1 MAKIY
6 GMNGVATGRR
16 GNDVFAVTN
25 GTQIVRQYQPI
36 VANPRTDA
44 QLRQRARM
52 NTAGRFSHLCPKN
65 LLKAMQTE
73 NNRKNRSLFNKG
85 LIDATT
91 ANAPVGGVYTATLA
105 AGAVEF
111 SRGAGYLKASASTAF
126 AVASKK
132 ATIGLT
138 LSDAALANRYAER
151 IVVAVLNSVANRET
165 TECVMY
171 KDIAFANTTPVAVE
185 FDLPETIVDGQR
197 VMMWRIP
204 IDLTEEG
211 MNIATTVLAGTSSD
225 ITATIAATNGLVNE
239 FGQTTYVGEINFQA
253 A

>member
-52 NTAGRFSHLCPKN
+52 NTAGRFSHLCPKS

-111 SRGAGYLKASASTAF
+111 SRGAGCLKARVSTQMAI
-126 AVASKK
+126 ANGEVS
-132 ATIGLT
+132 IGLT
-138 LSDAALANRYAER
+138 INQDAAPSRYAER
-151 IVVAVLNSVANRET
+151 VVLAVLNSEANRET
-165 TECVMY
+165 TEAVMY
-171 KDIAFANTTPVAVE
+171 KDVVFTDDSEVEVE
-185 FDLPETIVDGQR
+185 FKLPESIVAGQR
-197 VMMWRIP
+197 VLMWRIP

-211 MNIATTVLAGTSSD
+211 MNIVTNVLGGTTNN
-225 ITATIAATNGLVNE
+225 ITATLAATNGLVNE
-239 FGQTTYVGEINFQA
+239 FGKTTYVGEINFQQA
-253 A
+253 

>member
-1 MAKIY
+1 
-6 GMNGVATGRR
+6 MNGVATGRR

-25 GTQIVRQYQPI
+25 GTQIVRQYQPV

-73 NNRKNRSLFNKG
+73 NNRRNRSLFNKG
-85 LIDATT
+85 LIDNTT
-91 ANAPVGGVYTATLA
+91 ASVTAGGTYTASMDA
-105 AGAVEF
+105 ANVKF
-111 SRGAGYLKASASTAF
+111 SRGAGYLKTRVLTQFAIAQGKAS
-126 AVASKK
+126 
-132 ATIGLT
+132 IGV
-138 LSDAALANRYAER
+138 ALAPNVTVGSYAER
-151 IVVAVLNSVANRET
+151 IVCAVLNSDSQKGPVEV
-165 TECVMY
+165 VMY
-171 KDIAFANTTPVAVE
+171 QDIAFANTDEVTVE
-185 FDLPETIVDGQR
+185 FNLPESIATGQR

-211 MNIATTVLAGTSSD
+211 MNIITNVLGGTSND
-225 ITATIAATNGLVNE
+225 ITATIAATNGLVKE